1 MSFRVFNLTLLLFKY
16 KLSQSCK
23 QWQSRQ
29 LPRLG
34 EAFGTSLLPQS
45 HLSPASKSAAWG
57 RTIYKT
63 PKLSFKVEEPK
74 LRQSLHS
81 VLHSPQCRSHSA
93 SDFGFGDTS
102 QLCTRA
108 SPLVAQHSSS
118 GTKSSQRWHGRH
130 GVAAGAAGHSRGH
143 FFLGGAQT
151 TRKPW
156 SNTERKP
163 RLEECPREAG
173 PGQTRPRGLRSGR
186 SGRGGGCC
194 SSAERMRCS
203 CESRARSDVQ
213 DNRLSW

>member
-74 LRQSLHS
+74 LRRSLHS

-93 SDFGFGDTS
+93 SDVGFGDTS

-118 GTKSSQRWHGRH
+118 GTESSQGWHGRH
-130 GVAAGAAGHSRGH
+130 GVAAAAAGHSRGH
-143 FFLGGAQT
+143 FFF
-151 TRKPW
+151 
-156 SNTERKP
+156 
-163 RLEECPREAG
+163 
-173 PGQTRPRGLRSGR
+173 
-186 SGRGGGCC
+186 GRGSNHTQTVEQHREEAEVGGV
-194 SSAERMRCS
+194 SEGGRAGSDAAAALGQERAGR
-203 CESRARSDVQ
+203 
-213 DNRLSW
+213 RLLQQR